1 MKHKGLSILLLF
13 LLLLFAAMP
22 AAAQQMQKFHIESFG
37 ENPFDMSAREKL
49 TARDDG
55 TGILYAIIKVRST
68 VPEDDLKAYEL
79 DFDYLKD
86 VQEMHDG
93 ILWVYVQYGAKTVT
107 IKRNGFYTVERYDLK
122 TTLQPGKVYDMKI
135 KPEPKVISM
144 QFLMFEV
151 TPADC
156 KGTVMFA
163 EEGGSEKLFGQLD
176 DEGIAVDKLVLGRY
190 SYRIIS
196 KNYHDSEGI
205 VTLSTPNGKHIEQV
219 TLRPNFARI
228 TLSVENSAE
237 IYINGEK
244 KGAGSWSGNLS
255 PGTYSI
261 ECRKDNHKSTT
272 ETITVVE
279 GKNTTHALKAPTP
292 IVGVLSL
299 TSAPMRAK
307 ITVDGIAHG
316 ETPNIIEG
324 LLIGNHKVTLSKEGY
339 ETATVDI
346 TIRENETTEHK
357 AQLTKNE
364 NTTFSGNGAGG
375 NTFTVNGI
383 TFKMIPVKGGT
394 FSMGATGEQQN
405 IEYDEKP
412 VHSVTLGDYYIA
424 ETEVT
429 QTLWQAVKG
438 GNPSYFKSDNNPVE
452 QVSYN
457 DCIAFINKLNILL
470 ANQLPAG
477 RKFRLPTE
485 AEWEYAAR
493 GGNQSKGYQ
502 YSGSNTL
509 SDVAW
514 YESNS
519 SSKTHPVKQK
529 QPNELGIYDMSGNV
543 WEWCSD
549 WYGSYSSSA
558 QTNPTGPSTGSR
570 CVLRGGG
577 WGGYAWLCR
586 VARRNSNDPDN
597 SPNYYGLRLA
607 LDGGALEQH
616 NAAYAQS
623 TVMSGSKT
631 SAPYKVGDYY
641 NDGTK
646 EGVVFEISNG
656 GYNGK
661 IVSLEQK
668 KSCEWSKKKV
678 DTGATSQTDG
688 MYNMQKIRSLA
699 NWQNDYP
706 AFAWCASLGEGWYL
720 PVCDELK
727 AIYAKRTAINKALKA
742 KGKPELVDD
751 CHWSSTQHNK
761 FSAWYVGMGYGD
773 VYGYSKFSTNYVR
786 AVSAF

>member
-22 AAAQQMQKFHIESFG
+22 AAAQQMQKFHVESFE
-37 ENPFDMSAREKL
+37 ENPFDMSAKEKP
-49 TARDDG
+49 TSRDDG
-55 TGILYAIIKVRST
+55 TGVLYSIIKVTST
-68 VPEDDLKAYEL
+68 DPDDDLKAYK
-79 DFDYLKD
+79 FNFGYLKD
-86 VQEMHDG
+86 VREMHDG
-93 ILWVYVQYGAKTVT
+93 VLWVFVQNGAKTVDITRDGFHT
-107 IKRNGFYTVERYDLK
+107 IRRYNLE
-122 TTLQPGKVYDMKI
+122 TTLQPGKVYDMVL
-135 KPEPKVISM
+135 KPEPKVVSM

-151 TPADC
+151 TPADS
-156 KGTVMFA
+156 KAMIMYS
-163 EEGGSEKLFGQLD
+163 EEGGTEKLFGQLD

-237 IYINGEK
+237 IYINGER

-346 TIRENETTEHK
+346 AIKENETTEHK

-364 NTTFSGNGAGG
+364 NTTFSGNSAGG
-375 NTFTVNGI
+375 TTFKVKGV

-394 FSMGATGEQQN
+394 FSMGSKEGDS
-405 IEYDEKP
+405 DEKP
-412 VHSVTLGDYYIA
+412 VHSVTLGDYYIG

-429 QTLWQAVKG
+429 QALWQAVMG
-438 GNPSYFKSDNNPVE
+438 NNPSYFKDKNNPVE
-452 QVSYN
+452 KVSYN
-457 DCIAFINKLNILL
+457 DCLTFINKLNTLL
-470 ANQLPAG
+470 ANQLPDG
-477 RKFRLPTE
+477 KKFRLPTE

-509 SDVAW
+509 DNVAW
-514 YESNS
+514 YYDNS
-519 SSKTHPVKQK
+519 RSKTHPVKQK

-543 WEWCSD
+543 YEWCSD
-549 WYGSYSSSA
+549 WYGGYSSSSE
-558 QTNPTGPSTGSR
+558 TNPTGPSSGSYR
-570 CVLRGGG
+570 VLRGGS
-577 WGGYAWLCR
+577 WSYNALCCR
-586 VARRNSNDPDN
+586 VANRYGNYPDY
-597 SPNYYGLRLA
+597 SFYYCGLRLA
-607 LDGGALEQH
+607 L
-616 NAAYAQS
+616 
-623 TVMSGSKT
+623 
-631 SAPYKVGDYY
+631 
-641 NDGTK
+641 
-646 EGVVFEISNG
+646 
-656 GYNGK
+656 
-661 IVSLEQK
+661 
-668 KSCEWSKKKV
+668 
-678 DTGATSQTDG
+678 
-688 MYNMQKIRSLA
+688 
-699 NWQNDYP
+699 
-706 AFAWCASLGEGWYL
+706 
-720 PVCDELK
+720 
-727 AIYAKRTAINKALKA
+727 
-742 KGKPELVDD
+742 
-751 CHWSSTQHNK
+751 
-761 FSAWYVGMGYGD
+761 
-773 VYGYSKFSTNYVR
+773 
-786 AVSAF
+786 